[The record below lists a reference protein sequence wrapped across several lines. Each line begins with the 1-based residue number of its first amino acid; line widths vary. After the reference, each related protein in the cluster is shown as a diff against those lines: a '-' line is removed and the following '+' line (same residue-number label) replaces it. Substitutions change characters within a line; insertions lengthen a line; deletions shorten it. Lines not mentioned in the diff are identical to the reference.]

1 MERLDKLLSL
11 HNICSRRQAAALTR
25 AGQVRLNGVAVRR
38 ADIHVDTA
46 RDTLE
51 VNGKPLLLQQ
61 HLYIMM
67 HKPAG
72 VLSASRDPHG
82 KTVVDLLPPELQR
95 RGLFPA
101 GRLDKD
107 TEGLLILTDDGDFA
121 HRMLA
126 PKKHVAKWYEARLDL
141 PVTPQD
147 ADAFARGLELEDLHC
162 LPALLQALPP
172 YGDGT
177 PRARVAV
184 REGKFH
190 QVKRMFLSVGKQVLY
205 LKRIKIGLLELDPAL
220 CPGECRLLQ
229 ENELETI
236 FLPDPLAEPRRP

>member
-51 VNGKPLLLQQ
+51 VNGKPLLLQL

-82 KTVVDLLPPELQR
+82 KTVVDLLPPELQHGYRPLLLESDGEVR
-95 RGLFPA
+95 RIVKAADKLSAHIKCMEELKA
-101 GRLDKD
+101 GNQ
-107 TEGLLILTDDGDFA
+107 EFESA
-121 HRMLA
+121 
-126 PKKHVAKWYEARLDL
+126 ARQ
-141 PVTPQD
+141 T
-147 ADAFARGLELEDLHC
+147 R
-162 LPALLQALPP
+162 QALEEMHLP
-172 YGDGT
+172 
-177 PRARVAV
+177 
-184 REGKFH
+184 
-190 QVKRMFLSVGKQVLY
+190 
-205 LKRIKIGLLELDPAL
+205 ELDYFMKYCLDSFAL
-220 CPGECRLLQ
+220 NLDQ
-229 ENELETI
+229 LE
-236 FLPDPLAEPRRP
+236 

>member
-82 KTVVDLLPPELQR
+82 KTVVDSNILRLRQIRTELSHDV
-95 RGLFPA
+95 LNP
-101 GRLDKD
+101 
-107 TEGLLILTDDGDFA
+107 
-121 HRMLA
+121 
-126 PKKHVAKWYEARLDL
+126 
-141 PVTPQD
+141 
-147 ADAFARGLELEDLHC
+147 
-162 LPALLQALPP
+162 
-172 YGDGT
+172 
-177 PRARVAV
+177 ARV
-184 REGKFH
+184 
-190 QVKRMFLSVGKQVLY
+190 
-205 LKRIKIGLLELDPAL
+205 
-220 CPGECRLLQ
+220 
-229 ENELETI
+229 
-236 FLPDPLAEPRRP
+236 PL

>member
-101 GRLDKD
+101 GRLD
-107 TEGLLILTDDGDFA
+107 LSLI
-121 HRMLA
+121 H
-126 PKKHVAKWYEARLDL
+126 
-141 PVTPQD
+141 
-147 ADAFARGLELEDLHC
+147 
-162 LPALLQALPP
+162 
-172 YGDGT
+172 
-177 PRARVAV
+177 
-184 REGKFH
+184 
-190 QVKRMFLSVGKQVLY
+190 
-205 LKRIKIGLLELDPAL
+205 I
-220 CPGECRLLQ
+220 
-229 ENELETI
+229 
-236 FLPDPLAEPRRP
+236 

>member
-82 KTVVDLLPPELQR
+82 KTVVDLLPPELQAPGAVSR
-95 RGLFPA
+95 RKTGQGHRGPA
-101 GRLDKD
+101 HPHRRRRLCPPYAGAEK
-107 TEGLLILTDDGDFA
+107 
-121 HRMLA
+121 
-126 PKKHVAKWYEARLDL
+126 
-141 PVTPQD
+141 
-147 ADAFARGLELEDLHC
+147 ARGKM
-162 LPALLQALPP
+162 
-172 YGDGT
+172 
-177 PRARVAV
+177 V
-184 REGKFH
+184 
-190 QVKRMFLSVGKQVLY
+190 
-205 LKRIKIGLLELDPAL
+205 
-220 CPGECRLLQ
+220 
-229 ENELETI
+229 
-236 FLPDPLAEPRRP
+236 